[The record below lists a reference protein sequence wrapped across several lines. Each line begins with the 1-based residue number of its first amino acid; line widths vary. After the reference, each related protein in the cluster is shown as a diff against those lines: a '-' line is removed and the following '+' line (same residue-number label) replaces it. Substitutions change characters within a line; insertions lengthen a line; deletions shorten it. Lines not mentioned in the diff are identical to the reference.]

1 MSKLNLEIISPT
13 GVVFKG
19 QCAMAVVPSA
29 AGEIGVM
36 QGHESVIASL
46 KEGQVKVY
54 DDKQNI
60 VKTFDIVSGYAE
72 MHGDDKLLV
81 LLDS

>member
-1 MSKLNLEIISPT
+1 MSKLNLEIISPE
-13 GVVFKG
+13 GVIFKG
-19 QCAMAVVPSA
+19 ECYMAVVPSA

-36 QGHESVIASL
+36 QNHEALIAAL
-46 KEGQVKVY
+46 KEGQISIQ

-60 VKTFDIVSGYAE
+60 IKTIDVKGGYAQ
-72 MHGDDKLLV
+72 MHANDKLLI